1 MPCRAVPT
9 KSPVRWGTRDDLRN
23 KDAMRMLDPLWPLG
37 IHPILE
43 GETYIISI

>member
-1 MPCRAVPT
+1 MLRRAVPT
-9 KSPVRWGTRDDLRN
+9 KSPVRWGARDDLG
-23 KDAMRMLDPLWPLG
+23 KQDAMRMLDPLGPLG